1 MHKLT
6 FKSNKTLKSLARETL
21 DSKEF
26 HLPYT
31 KETTN
36 TKSFF
41 LVKDEGIYLMDAFCH
56 KDKLKYVVYAQR
68 YNPKYDL
75 KGDLWERTYEVSRDD
90 FGENIPFEEEAL
102 MRIASGGDI
111 TINLSET
118 QIEVMA

>member
-6 FKSNKTLKSLARETL
+6 FKSNKTLRSLAKETL
-21 DSKEF
+21 NSKEF

-36 TKSFF
+36 TKSIF

-56 KDKLKYVVYAQR
+56 KDELKYVVYASG
-68 YNPKYDL
+68 YNPKY
-75 KGDLWERTYEVSRDD
+75 DLWERTYEVSRDD
-90 FGENIPFEEEAL
+90 FGESIPFEEEAL

-118 QIEVMA
+118 QIEVTA